1 MKKMVLAQHFTGGNK
16 YREVI
21 NGHERIKDKE

>member
-1 MKKMVLAQHFTGGNK
+1 MVLAQHFTGGNK